1 MSRTPSLYG
10 RKVCR
15 SPCSRAGHYFE
26 IFDAVIEPVV
36 IDVVDLL
43 PRLKPSAKVL
53 LYDPIC
59 VRAFSSRP
67 AEASAGTWP

>member
-1 MSRTPSLYG
+1 MSQS
-10 RKVCR
+10 VF
-15 SPCSRAGHYFE
+15 RAGHYFE

-53 LYDPIC
+53 LYDPS
-59 VRAFSSRP
+59 VFEHSRP
-67 AEASAGTWP
+67 VRQKLLPVPGLKLPLGD